1 MAIDPVKYWQFK
13 AETKRHIAELR
24 KKLHDVSVNGG
35 GGSGGGGG
43 TDIDLSDYATMRWV
57 ESQGYAKSA
66 DLSGYALASQIPTKV
81 SQLTNDANYLK
92 SSSTPLAF
100 SVYALNV
107 RSSLSLRAYSSS
119 APDDAPDI
127 GFFSYS
133 NEEIGR
139 IYKPA
144 GIERFYVRFGA
155 AKPSYS
161 LAFTSDLEPIAERI
175 DNLQEHIDSM
185 FVIDDNGYIKAKK
198 SIYSIGSISAKGI
211 GSGSSGGGSGTSYS
225 RLDSWTDYNADKAT
239 YVLSALL
246 GNDLDTRLKT
256 VENAGY
262 ATEIWVTGKLSG
274 YALTSQIPTNNNQLT
289 NGAGYITGIDSS
301 MVTKALGYTP
311 LSTTGTAANSNQLGG
326 RTADQYMVSRFSPS
340 HKDINQTL
348 DVGIYR
354 FDTLNNPPKLADG
367 TVVGT
372 NYGNLMVIRGGGQ
385 DTLTQIYFNWDNQA
399 TYIRSGNTSGVAA
412 NGGITARSWN
422 EIAYRSHIPTTA
434 AQIGALGATD
444 TAVNSAKLGGQ
455 LPAFYA
461 TTTITTALAKAI
473 EDDEKILG
481 DLGIAV
487 DNLENAGYITDAA
500 LQPYAKTSDLSV
512 YAKRTEIPT
521 NNNQLSNGAGY
532 VTGTQLNS
540 YGYATE
546 AWVNSQLTNKIPT
559 NNSQLTNGEG
569 YIKGIDSVMVIE
581 ALNYTPFNAADFTK
595 SNIKNTLGIA
605 DWALGSTKPSYS
617 WSEVQ
622 SRPTALSQ
630 FSNDVGYITASAK
643 VSSAY
648 SADESNKLLAQYLAK
663 SDANTLGIGA
673 VFGWVNKSTG
683 ASNIPTAG
691 NLISFEDN
699 SQCATQ
705 ILSKY
710 DGTATYTRI
719 KKQSDKTWSDWVQLA
734 YKSHIP
740 TRLSQLTDDM
750 VAGHYLPL
758 IGGSLSGALSVPS
771 ITIGGITISVG
782 TDGALQINGNMYAT
796 GSITAKKIA

>member
-66 DLSGYALASQIPTKV
+66 DLSDYALASQIPTKV

-144 GIERFYVRFGA
+144 GIERFYVRFGSN
-155 AKPSYS
+155 KPSYS
-161 LAFTSDLEPIAERI
+161 LAFTSDLEPITEDIAANAEQI
-175 DNLQEHIDSM
+175 EHL
-185 FVIDDNGYIKAKK
+185 NEKAK
-198 SIYSIGSISAKGI
+198 
-211 GSGSSGGGSGTSYS
+211 
-225 RLDSWTDYNADKAT
+225 
-239 YVLSALL
+239 
-246 GNDLDTRLKT
+246 
-256 VENAGY
+256 
-262 ATEIWVTGKLSG
+262 
-274 YALTSQIPTNNNQLT
+274 
-289 NGAGYITGIDSS
+289 
-301 MVTKALGYTP
+301 
-311 LSTTGTAANSNQLGG
+311 
-326 RTADQYMVSRFSPS
+326 
-340 HKDINQTL
+340 
-348 DVGIYR
+348 
-354 FDTLNNPPKLADG
+354 
-367 TVVGT
+367 
-372 NYGNLMVIRGGGQ
+372 
-385 DTLTQIYFNWDNQA
+385 
-399 TYIRSGNTSGVAA
+399 
-412 NGGITARSWN
+412 
-422 EIAYRSHIPTTA
+422 EIADIRTQGKTNASNIAKNTTSIA
-434 AQIGALGATD
+434 D
-444 TAVNSAKLGGQ
+444 
-455 LPAFYA
+455 
-461 TTTITTALAKAI
+461 LAKTI
-473 EDDEKILG
+473 EGDEEILG
-481 DLGIAV
+481 DLSIAV
-487 DNLENAGYITDAA
+487 RNLENAGYITAEA
-500 LQPYAKTSDLSV
+500 LQPYAKTADLSKF
-512 YAKRTEIPT
+512 ALKTEIPT

-532 VTGTQLNS
+532 VTGTQLNG

-546 AWVNSQLTNKIPT
+546 AWVNSQLTNRIPT

-569 YIKGIDSVMVIE
+569 YIKGIDSAMVIE
-581 ALNYTPFNAADFTK
+581 ALNYTPFNAANFTK
-595 SNIKNTLGIA
+595 ANIKNTLGIA
-605 DWALGSTKPSYS
+605 DWALGSAKPTYS
-617 WSEVQ
+617 WSEIQ

-663 SDANTLGIGA
+663 SDANTLGVGA
-673 VFGWVNKSTG
+673 VFGWVNISTG
-683 ASNIPTAG
+683 ASHIPTAG

-699 SQCATQ
+699 SLCATQ
-705 ILSKY
+705 FLSKY

-719 KKQSDKTWSDWVQLA
+719 KKQSDKTWSSWVQLA

-758 IGGSLSGALSVPS
+758 TGGAMSGALSVPS
-771 ITIGGITISVG
+771 ITIGGVTISAQN
-782 TDGALQINGNMYAT
+782 GAITVNGSLLAT
-796 GSITAKKIA
+796 GDITGGV

>member
-1 MAIDPVKYWQFK
+1 MSIDQAKYWRFK

-24 KKLHDVSVNGG
+24 KKLNDVSVNGG

-57 ESQGYAKSA
+57 ESQGYVKSA
-66 DLSGYALASQIPTKV
+66 DLSGYALTSQIPTKV

-155 AKPSYS
+155 DKPSYS
-161 LAFTSDLEPIAERI
+161 LAFTSDLSEYAKRTEIPSLTGYATQ
-175 DNLQEHIDSM
+175 DW
-185 FVIDDNGYIKAKK
+185 VNGAL
-198 SIYSIGSISAKGI
+198 S
-211 GSGSSGGGSGTSYS
+211 
-225 RLDSWTDYNADKAT
+225 DY
-239 YVLSALL
+239 ALAGDIPSL
-246 GNDLDTRLKT
+246 T
-256 VENAGY
+256 GY
-262 ATEIWVTGKLSG
+262 ATETWVNGKLSD
-274 YALTSQIPTNNNQLT
+274 YALTSQIPTNNNQLA
-289 NGAGYITGIDSS
+289 NGAGYIT
-301 MVTKALGYTP
+301 A
-311 LSTTGTAANSNQLGG
+311 
-326 RTADQYMVSRFSPS
+326 
-340 HKDINQTL
+340 
-348 DVGIYR
+348 
-354 FDTLNNPPKLADG
+354 
-367 TVVGT
+367 
-372 NYGNLMVIRGGGQ
+372 
-385 DTLTQIYFNWDNQA
+385 
-399 TYIRSGNTSGVAA
+399 
-412 NGGITARSWN
+412 
-422 EIAYRSHIPTTA
+422 
-434 AQIGALGATD
+434 
-444 TAVNSAKLGGQ
+444 
-455 LPAFYA
+455 
-461 TTTITTALAKAI
+461 
-473 EDDEKILG
+473 
-481 DLGIAV
+481 
-487 DNLENAGYITDAA
+487 AA
-500 LQPYAKTSDLSV
+500 LQPYAKTADLSKFALKTEIPTQLSQLTDDV
-512 YAKRTEIPT
+512 GYALTTQIPT

-532 VTGTQLNS
+532 VTATQLNS

-546 AWVNSQLTNKIPT
+546 AWVNNQLTNKIPT
-559 NNSQLTNGEG
+559 NNSQLSNGEG
-569 YIKGIDSVMVIE
+569 YIKGIDSAMVIE
-581 ALNYTPFNAADFTK
+581 ALNYTPFNAVNFTK
-595 SNIKNTLGIA
+595 ANIKNTLGIA

-617 WSEVQ
+617 WSEIQ

-643 VSSAY
+643 VSSAS

-673 VFGWVNKSTG
+673 VFGWVNTSTG

-699 SQCATQ
+699 SRCATQ

-750 VAGHYLPL
+750 VAGYYLANTGGTLSGKLTISSAGGNNQLTINNTAGGEVYMYLSSGGVNSGALTSSHPSYGTCLFNQASYQYLGISDAGVAHLTGQPL
-758 IGGSLSGALSVPS
+758 LHSGNFHNYAVPLTGGAMSGALSVPS
-771 ITIGGITISVG
+771 ITIGGVTISAQNGAITI
-782 TDGALQINGNMYAT
+782 NGSLLAT
-796 GSITAKKIA
+796 GDITGGV